1 MQYSDK
7 RLAQE
12 LVVSLKDFQIN
23 QVVISPGSRN
33 APLIISLVDEP
44 DIETFSIVDERAAGF
59 FALGLAQQSSKPVA
73 LVCTSGSALL
83 NYYPAISEAYY
94 SKIPLVVLS
103 ADRPEHLIDI
113 ADGQTIRQKNVFQT
127 HLGESFNFKESGNQ
141 LSLFHKAFRNLRDLQ
156 IPVHLNLPFDEPLYN
171 TVLEIN
177 PEIRE
182 GSRLLMKSDF
192 ISEEIPL
199 EQSELDHVGNIWN
212 KASRKLILIGTGFS
226 SELIDLQIKKL
237 LEDPSVLIM
246 CESLSNIHHPN
257 IISKIDQLI
266 FKLDESEL
274 KEFKPDIVLSFGGM
288 LVSKKIKQ
296 ILRSYD
302 LKEHWH
308 VDMIQSP
315 DTFLSLTRHFSFSPS
330 LFFSQLLFVAIPH
343 KESEYQSFW
352 LSKRNFHELRAK
364 EYFTNLDYCDL
375 WVFKAIFD
383 KIPQNRVLQLANSS
397 VVRYAQFFTLNDS
410 IESFANRG
418 TSGIDGSTSTAIGSA
433 YARKDKDT
441 IFISGDT
448 SFLYD
453 ANGLWNDSIPKGL
466 RIVVI
471 NNNGGAIFK
480 IIPGPKKTKSLSY
493 FVTPNNRSMEYLC
506 KLNSISYQVAE
517 GKQEV
522 LSTLG
527 SFFEVNE
534 DSVPKLLEIKTG
546 DVINENGLIE
556 YFNYLNK
563 TNGI

>member
-12 LVVSLKDFQIN
+12 LVVSLKDFQIH

-33 APLIISLVDEP
+33 APLIISLVNDA

-59 FALGLAQQSSKPVA
+59 FALGLAQQSSHPVA

-94 SKIPLVVLS
+94 SKIPLVVVS

-127 HLGESFNFKESGNQ
+127 HLGESFNFRESGNQ
-141 LSLFHKAFRNLRDLQ
+141 LELFHKAFRHSRDLQ
-156 IPVHLNLPFDEPLYN
+156 IPIHLNLPFDEPLYN
-171 TVLEIN
+171 TVSQIN
-177 PEIRE
+177 PEILDQ
-182 GSRLLMKSDF
+182 SKLLTKSD
-192 ISEEIPL
+192 SVAEEKPL
-199 EQSELDHVGNIWN
+199 EQLDLDHIGDIWN
-212 KASRKLILIGTGFS
+212 KANRKLILIGSGFS
-226 SELIDLQIKKL
+226 NELIDLQVKKL

-266 FKLDESEL
+266 FKLEEQEIKS
-274 KEFKPDIVLSFGGM
+274 FQPDIVLSFGGM

-296 ILRSYD
+296 LLRSYD
-302 LKEHWH
+302 LEEHWH
-308 VDMIQSP
+308 VDPIQSP
-315 DTFLSLTRHFSFSPS
+315 NTFLGLTRHFSISPS
-330 LFFSQLLFVAIPH
+330 LFFSQLLFVAKPNL
-343 KESEYQSFW
+343 KSKFQSFW
-352 LSKRNFHELRAK
+352 LTKRDLHQSRAI
-364 EYFTNLDYCDL
+364 EYFKNLEYCDL

-383 KIPQNRVLQLANSS
+383 KIPKNRVLQLANSS
-397 VVRYAQFFTLNDS
+397 VVRYAQFFTLSDT

-418 TSGIDGSTSTAIGSA
+418 TSGIDGSTSTAIGAA
-433 YARKDKDT
+433 YARKDKNT

-453 ANGLWNDSIPKGL
+453 ANGLWNDSIPKSL
-466 RIVVI
+466 RIIVI

-506 KLNSISYQVAE
+506 KMNNIAYRVAE
-517 GKQEV
+517 NKNEL
-522 LSTLG
+522 LSTLDD
-527 SFFEVNE
+527 FFEIREN
-534 DSVPKLLEIKTG
+534 SVPELLEIKTG
-546 DVINENGLIE
+546 GIENENGLME

>member
-59 FALGLAQQSSKPVA
+59 FALGLAQQSSRPVA

-199 EQSELDHVGNIWN
+199 EQLELDHVGNIWN

-237 LEDPSVLIM
+237 LFYW
-246 CESLSNIHHPN
+246 
-257 IISKIDQLI
+257 Q
-266 FKLDESEL
+266 
-274 KEFKPDIVLSFGGM
+274 
-288 LVSKKIKQ
+288 IKRLQ
-296 ILRSYD
+296 
-302 LKEHWH
+302 
-308 VDMIQSP
+308 
-315 DTFLSLTRHFSFSPS
+315 
-330 LFFSQLLFVAIPH
+330 QLLRI
-343 KESEYQSFW
+343 
-352 LSKRNFHELRAK
+352 FH
-364 EYFTNLDYCDL
+364 YC
-375 WVFKAIFD
+375 AY
-383 KIPQNRVLQLANSS
+383 NRRRLQHLVVLC
-397 VVRYAQFFTLNDS
+397 VRFLLN
-410 IESFANRG
+410 N
-418 TSGIDGSTSTAIGSA
+418 
-433 YARKDKDT
+433 
-441 IFISGDT
+441 
-448 SFLYD
+448 
-453 ANGLWNDSIPKGL
+453 
-466 RIVVI
+466 
-471 NNNGGAIFK
+471 
-480 IIPGPKKTKSLSY
+480 
-493 FVTPNNRSMEYLC
+493 
-506 KLNSISYQVAE
+506 
-517 GKQEV
+517 
-522 LSTLG
+522 
-527 SFFEVNE
+527 
-534 DSVPKLLEIKTG
+534 
-546 DVINENGLIE
+546 
-556 YFNYLNK
+556 
-563 TNGI
+563 